1 MSDTPTS
8 KWRLTRRDLIVG
20 LLFLTSGALAYDYYQ
35 VRTMAQQGAAS
46 YQFLT
51 AKLKQQSETQG
62 KAEGK

>member
-1 MSDTPTS
+1 LTDQPTS

-20 LLFLTSGALAYDYYQ
+20 VLFLTFGTLAYDYYQ

-51 AKLKQQSETQG
+51 AKLKQQSESG